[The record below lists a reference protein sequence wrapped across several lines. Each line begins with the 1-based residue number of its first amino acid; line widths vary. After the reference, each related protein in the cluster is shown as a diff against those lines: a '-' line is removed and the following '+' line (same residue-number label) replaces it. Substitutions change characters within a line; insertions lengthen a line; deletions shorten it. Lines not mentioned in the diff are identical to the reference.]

1 MKKTVKWLLRCSI
14 ALGVFLAAMNFG
26 SVTAEARVPKNGE
39 SVYAE
44 NSSYIGTVTGTT
56 KLKYTTC
63 DTNKGFYIYIIH
75 ISTGKFAPAV
85 KYTDSLNGW
94 KAVGDGTVLDD
105 LATAKSM
112 MEEEM
117 ESIIEYA
124 TEAMVQALI
133 NGEGEFDNA
142 GWADDGGDDNEE
154 EELKDSDTYKSC
166 LPAKS
171 IMARSA
177 ANASHIDDL
186 KVHELSASDAANQK
200 FLADS
205 FATKGKN
212 VKIIASFGVF
222 PRRDLAIGENGSAQ
236 TLIWNNLSY
245 KTPNTVHAV
254 CYNTTDGAYVIN
266 GTIDDKGVAVLT
278 GFKLRPVTNVT
289 LYVEE

>member
-26 SVTAEARVPKNGE
+26 SVTAEARVPKVGEKVLENGSANQDNVA
-39 SVYAE
+39 SV
-44 NSSYIGTVTGTT
+44 T
-56 KLKYTTC
+56 KLKYTTT
-63 DTNKGFYIYIIH
+63 DTKRNFYAYIICTSRGYYIPSAEYSSSICGWVLNVKCNTSEH
-75 ISTGKFAPAV
+75 AKEYLESTKRLSA
-85 KYTDSLNGW
+85 
-94 KAVGDGTVLDD
+94 
-105 LATAKSM
+105 
-112 MEEEM
+112 
-117 ESIIEYA
+117 A
-124 TEAMVQALI
+124 TEADVQGIMDGGL
-133 NGEGEFDNA
+133 NNCD
-142 GWADDGGDDNEE
+142 WADDEDDDEDDNDDEE

-278 GFKLRPVTNVT
+278 GFKLRPATNVT